1 MQDKIC
7 SVTGSSIKLA
17 GYTSQSKPNQQ
28 KFSDLGFVEMEELN
42 GEIISADSSLFGIVI
57 EKENGLLI
65 INSSLESQ
73 FLEGE
78 PVNWRVFPKSIN
90 YTNQLHVV
98 YEDALHIYSFNHDYF
113 VDQSTKKVGISVALA
128 KNQKS
133 NY

>member
-1 MQDKIC
+1 MSTLYP
-7 SVTGSSIKLA
+7 SVVITGPTATGKSSFALSLAEKL
-17 GYTSQSKPNQQ
+17 K
-28 KFSDLGFVEMEELN
+28 
-42 GEIISADSSLFGIVI
+42 GEIISADSSLFGVVI

-78 PVNWRVFPKSIN
+78 PVNWRVFPRSIN

-113 VDQSTKKVGISVALA
+113 VDQSTKKMGISVASA
-128 KNQKS
+128 KN
-133 NY
+133 